1 MLSNSRILAQ
11 GIFGTHTVVLLQ
23 ADSTYLLVL
32 GTYTKKNSFSVIDQ
46 RILTREEA
54 LQALEYIHAQKRN
67 GEHVACALL
76 QTPESNIEESVIL
89 LETKSEEKKAT
100 PYTTKTKVVVSP
112 YFPTK
117 EIFLAT
123 QMTCA
128 PNMY

>member
-11 GIFGTHTVVLLQ
+11 GIFGTNTVILLQ
-23 ADSTYLLVL
+23 ADSSYLLVL
-32 GTYTKKNSFSVIDQ
+32 GTYAKKTFTVLDQ
-46 RILTREEA
+46 RVLTREEA
-54 LQALEYIHAQKRN
+54 LQALEYIHTLKSHKEAP
-67 GEHVACALL
+67 ACTLL
-76 QTPESNIEESVIL
+76 LDTPVVSNTPVVFL
-89 LETKSEEKKAT
+89 LDTKKAEKET
-100 PYTTKTKVVVSP
+100 ETRATRTKVVVSP

>member
-32 GTYTKKNSFSVIDQ
+32 GTYTKKNSFAVVDQ
-46 RILTREEA
+46 RVLTREEA
-54 LQALEYIHAQKRN
+54 LQALEYIHAQKRH
-67 GEHVACALL
+67 GEHAVCAFL
-76 QTPESNIEESVIL
+76 QAPESNTEESVFL
-89 LETKSEEKKAT
+89 LETKSEEKKVT
-100 PYTTKTKVVVSP
+100 PRTTKTKVVVSP

-117 EIFLAT
+117 KIFLAT